1 MLFFQSKL
9 TTELLN
15 SVDEE
20 KGEPVP
26 DGCDYLV
33 HITPHILTP
42 VCHGV
47 LRHHHLYTTFIHV
60 VPVEVVI

>member
-1 MLFFQSKL
+1 M
-9 TTELLN
+9 
-15 SVDEE
+15 DEE

-47 LRHHHLYTTFIHV
+47 L
-60 VPVEVVI
+60 